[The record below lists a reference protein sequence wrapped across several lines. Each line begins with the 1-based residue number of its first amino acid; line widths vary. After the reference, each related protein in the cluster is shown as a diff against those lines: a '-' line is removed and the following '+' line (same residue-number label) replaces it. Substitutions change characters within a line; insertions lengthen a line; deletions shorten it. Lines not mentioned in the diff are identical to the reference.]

1 MVGIQVYDPT
11 NPIVAGFIP
20 AAQHADPQ
28 WWLEVS
34 SYPIEIVDGQR
45 VRVLIKSNELHEKY
59 NAAPVLVTFDCGKG
73 NVIHMISH
81 FYLQRSETRS
91 ERHKMSTEQF
101 ALDMNASEDV
111 VKKAQQMSNL
121 NYAQVQ
127 STATSSAFI
136 YNQLASRLKK
146 M

>member
-1 MVGIQVYDPT
+1 MNDPT

-28 WWLEVS
+28 WWLETS
-34 SYPIEIVDGQR
+34 SYPIDIVDAQR
-45 VRVLIKSNELHEKY
+45 VRVLIKSDELHQKY
-59 NAAPVLVTFDCGKG
+59 NSSAVLVTFDCGKG
-73 NVIHMISH
+73 SVIHMISH
-81 FYLQRSETRS
+81 FYLQRSETRN

-101 ALDMNASEDV
+101 AIDINASEE
-111 VKKAQQMSNL
+111 VKTKAKQMSNL

-146 M
+146 K